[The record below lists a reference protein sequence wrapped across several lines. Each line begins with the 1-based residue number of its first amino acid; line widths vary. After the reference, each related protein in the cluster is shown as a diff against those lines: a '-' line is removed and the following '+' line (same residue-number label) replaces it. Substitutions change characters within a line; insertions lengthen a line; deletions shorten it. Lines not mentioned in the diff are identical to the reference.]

1 MFKKPDLHQP
11 TVTYNN
17 QRKNLF
23 IIKYGLTKDEYTQA
37 KKMQRLNHDAW
48 QKKDHCKRKADSVFL
63 QFTTCIVCSE
73 FKQKKENSFQL
84 NWKKQQ

>member
-48 QKKDHCKRKADSVFL
+48 QKKIIVNVKLILYFFNSQLVSYVQNSNKKRRIRF
-63 QFTTCIVCSE
+63 
-73 FKQKKENSFQL
+73 N
-84 NWKKQQ
+84 